1 LLALK
6 ECGDL
11 LGLWD
16 KLVVGKTRVNR
27 RGKG

>member
-1 LLALK
+1 LK

-27 RGKG
+27 LGKG